1 MKKAI
6 SVFSAL
12 SFLFTLPLTGC
23 GHISRPTLG
32 NTFIMGDSYSTFDGE
47 IPEGYPAYYPK
58 NAKDFGVDRVQK
70 TWWRRLISKTNA
82 NLLINSA
89 YSGSTV
95 CHTGYNGD
103 DYSKISFLGRL
114 EQMIASGYF
123 NEHRVDSFIIFGGL
137 NDYWANSPLG
147 EIKYENITEED
158 KFSFFPALSQ
168 FFQSIKEASPETRI
182 IYIVC
187 ELLSDEMKNG
197 IHEICEY
204 YGIETVE
211 PRSITIKSGHPDAE
225 GMKKISSDI
234 LTYLKN
240 NKTKKI
246 SN

>member
-32 NTFIMGDSYSTFDGE
+32 NTLIMGDSYSTFDGE

-58 NAKDFGVDRVQK
+58 NAKGFGVDRVQK
-70 TWWRRLISKTNA
+70 TWWHRLISKTNA

-123 NEHRVDSFIIFGGL
+123 NEHRVDTFIIFGGL

-211 PRSITIKSGHPDAE
+211 PRNITIKSGHPDAE

-240 NKTKKI
+240 NKTKKL